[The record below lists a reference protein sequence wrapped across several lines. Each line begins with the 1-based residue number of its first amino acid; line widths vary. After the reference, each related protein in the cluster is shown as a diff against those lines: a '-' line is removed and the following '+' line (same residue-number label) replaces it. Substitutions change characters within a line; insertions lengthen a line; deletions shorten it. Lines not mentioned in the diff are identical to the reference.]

1 MDASNTMQNV
11 QSFSPT
17 NWMWKPLSS
26 ETNEK
31 LLKAMSSPGEGFRK
45 TCDAVIESCI
55 NLVLNQHK
63 GKIDNFLDEIIKRR
77 ETANL
82 KKICVERRCETD
94 GRYCV
99 CRNCGES
106 VEPPK
111 LSMDTEFSLYKC
123 F

>member
-63 GKIDNFLDEIIKRR
+63 GKIDNFLDEIIERR

-82 KKICVERRCETD
+82 KKICVE
-94 GRYCV
+94 
-99 CRNCGES
+99 
-106 VEPPK
+106 
-111 LSMDTEFSLYKC
+111 
-123 F
+123 

>member
-1 MDASNTMQNV
+1 MQNV

-63 GKIDNFLDEIIKRR
+63 GKSDDFIDEMIKRR

-82 KKICVERRCETD
+82 ENICVKCGCETD
-94 GRYCV
+94 GSYRVSCMPQLW
-99 CRNCGES
+99 R
-106 VEPPK
+106 
-111 LSMDTEFSLYKC
+111 
-123 F
+123 